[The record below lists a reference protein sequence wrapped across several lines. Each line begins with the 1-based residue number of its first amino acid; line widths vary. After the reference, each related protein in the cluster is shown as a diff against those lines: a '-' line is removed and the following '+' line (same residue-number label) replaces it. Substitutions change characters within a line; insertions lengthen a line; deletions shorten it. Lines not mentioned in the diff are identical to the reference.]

1 MILLVITSLDVPEIQ
16 CLVARN
22 KLSVEGL
29 FYFWKNVFLPNLYKF
44 GKCNSLYDDS
54 STKYFFYIHERFSP
68 LTNMAC
74 WEIQVQLYDPC
85 TFLFEHIFS
94 CKIALFGLHWYY
106 NGEIVQHFRA
116 NKTPPRKNCQKNNLP
131 IFFSKQGAPK
141 GERGEEVLHLGIYP
155 KILLSFFGPPPLH
168 LQGSLGT

>member
-1 MILLVITSLDVPEIQ
+1 MITSLDVPEIQ

-74 WEIQVQLYDPC
+74 WKIQVRLYDPC

-94 CKIALFGLHWYY
+94 CKMALFVLHWYY
-106 NGEIVQHFRA
+106 NGEIAQHFRA
-116 NKTPPRKNCQKNNLP
+116 NKRPPNKLCNVQCAMCQKK
-131 IFFSKQGAPK
+131 SKKGLPK

-155 KILLSFFGPPPLH
+155 NLLLFLPSP
-168 LQGSLGT
+168 LQGSLGM